1 MARGDLPPQPVWAGE
16 AVDLISDLPSAADL
30 VGALAAQARGST
42 GPGGNALTGT
52 AGPGQRSG
60 MGLPG
65 TGVRGCPVTGQP
77 PGAQTSG
84 RTWTHGSPL
93 SNAS

>member
-1 MARGDLPPQPVWAGE
+1 
-16 AVDLISDLPSAADL
+16 
-30 VGALAAQARGST
+30 
-42 GPGGNALTGT
+42 
-52 AGPGQRSG
+52 

-65 TGVRGCPVTGQP
+65 TGVSGCPVTGQP
-77 PGAQTSG
+77 PGAQISG